1 MIKQIPIILILVGM
15 AVIVIGVNLVMT
27 YSLSFYT
34 GIVIF
39 FGITMIVSGVNLK
52 MKIKKLVSKNQKKQY
67 DYTIKKMTE
76 DILED
81 DTHKKETKADLE

>member
-1 MIKQIPIILILVGM
+1 
-15 AVIVIGVNLVMT
+15 
-27 YSLSFYT
+27 
-34 GIVIF
+34 
-39 FGITMIVSGVNLK
+39 

-81 DTHKKETKADLE
+81 DKPKEESKEKK